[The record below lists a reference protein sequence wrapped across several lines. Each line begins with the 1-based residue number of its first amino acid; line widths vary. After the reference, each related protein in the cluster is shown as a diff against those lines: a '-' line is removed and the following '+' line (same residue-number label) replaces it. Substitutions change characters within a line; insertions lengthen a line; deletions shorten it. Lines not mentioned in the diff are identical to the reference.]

1 MAVDGSNR
9 TVIARVPRPRAVVL
23 DPCRGYVLYSVCLI
37 FIASETVVW
46 TYMKI
51 ARYWNSKP

>member
-23 DPCRGYVLYSVCLI
+23 DPCRGYVFI
-37 FIASETVVW
+37 FALTAGETA
-46 TYMKI
+46 I
-51 ARYWNSKP
+51 